1 MRMNSLRLF
10 KTAINAIKDPERDFS
25 ERIFLIF
32 TFMTEIAVIIA
43 LIGDLLTKENPY
55 EIVIIVSTILFV
67 PVLTLI
73 CLSYDKLNVAIRIT
87 VIVLVFVILPGLFF
101 FGGGLEGGGVIWI
114 IFAFMYVGLVLQGQM
129 AKDNVFPDRYI

>member
-1 MRMNSLRLF
+1 MNSFRLI
-10 KTAINAIKDPERDFS
+10 KTAINAVKDPERDFT

-55 EIVIIVSTILFV
+55 EILIILSTIIFV

-73 CLSYDKLNVAIRIT
+73 CLSYDKLKVAIRIT
-87 VIVLVFVILPGLFF
+87 VILLVFVILPGLFF

-114 IFAFMYVGLVLQGQM
+114 IFAFRSSRGRSLS
-129 AKDNVFPDRYI
+129 